1 MFLMVSLTK
10 NLAKHLIEEFR
21 ELRDPTEEAISL
33 KPEIIQKLT
42 EIVGKDNIYTTLE
55 DLFCYTYDA
64 SFVKADLKKD
74 LAGVAVYPS
83 NTDEVAQIL
92 KLANQELIPVVP
104 RGAGTNVSGGSIS
117 VGDGIV
123 LVLKRM
129 NRILELDRK
138 NLIAVV
144 EPGVITGQLQ
154 SEVERIGLFY
164 PPDPASQAFSTMGGN
179 VAECAGGPRGVKYG
193 VTRDYVIGLEV
204 VLPTGEVINTGG
216 RTIKNVTGYDMTKLF
231 TGSEGT
237 LCVITKIIV
246 KLIPLPEA
254 KSTMMAVFS
263 EIEQACETVSE
274 IIAVGLVPCSLEL
287 LDNIYI
293 RNIEEYAKVGLP
305 TEAGAVLLI
314 EVDGDL
320 EVLAKQIG
328 KIEGICRQLGAIQ
341 IRVAK
346 TKEEAEELWR
356 ARRSAFA
363 AVSRVKPTII
373 GEDATVPRSS
383 IPVAVRRIQEI
394 AAKYN
399 IIIAILGHAG
409 DGNLHATIL
418 TDEMDLEEAAR
429 VEKAIDEIFV
439 ATVELG
445 GSLSGEHGIGR
456 AKSKFISLQIG
467 EVGREVQHRIK
478 QALDPNN
485 ILNPGVM
492 FGA

>member
-1 MFLMVSLTK
+1 M
-10 NLAKHLIEEFR
+10 
-21 ELRDPTEEAISL
+21 
-33 KPEIIQKLT
+33 KPEIIRELK
-42 EIVGKDNIYTTLE
+42 EIVGEENLYTTLE
-55 DLFCYTYDA
+55 DLYCYTYDA
-64 SFVKADLKKD
+64 SFLKADIKD
-74 LAGVAVYPS
+74 LAGVAVYPE
-83 NTDEVAQIL
+83 TPEEVSKIL
-92 KLANQELIPVVP
+92 KLANREKLPVVP
-104 RGAGTNVSGGSIS
+104 RGAGTNVSGGSVSI
-117 VGDGIV
+117 GDCIV

-129 NRILELDRK
+129 NRILEIDRK

-154 SEVERIGLFY
+154 SEVEKIGLFY
-164 PPDPASQAFSTMGGN
+164 PPDPASLAVSTMGGN

-193 VTRDYVIGLEV
+193 VTRDYILGLEV
-204 VLPTGEVINTGG
+204 VLPTGEIMNTGG

-237 LCVITKIIV
+237 LCVITKIII

-254 KSTMMAVFS
+254 KSTMMAVFP
-263 EIEQACETVSE
+263 EMEQASETVSE
-274 IIAVGLVPCSLEL
+274 IIAGGLVPCSLEL

-293 RNIEEYAKVGLP
+293 KNIEEYAKVGLP

-314 EVDGDL
+314 EVDGDS
-320 EVLAKQIG
+320 EILAKQIG
-328 KIEGICRQLGAIQ
+328 QIEQICRRLGAVQ

-346 TKEEAEELWR
+346 TKDEAEELWR

-363 AVSRVKPTII
+363 SVSRVKPTII
-373 GEDATVPRSS
+373 GEDATVPRSH
-383 IPVAVRRIQEI
+383 IPIAVKRIQEI

-399 IIIAILGHAG
+399 IVIAILGHAG

-418 TDEMDLEEAAR
+418 TDEMDREEAVR

-439 ATVELG
+439 LTVELG

-456 AKSKFISLQIG
+456 AKSKFITLQIG
-467 EVGREVQHRIK
+467 EIGLEVQRRIK
-478 QALDPNN
+478 SALDPNN

>member
-1 MFLMVSLTK
+1 M
-10 NLAKHLIEEFR
+10 
-21 ELRDPTEEAISL
+21 
-33 KPEIIQKLT
+33 KPEIIQELNA
-42 EIVGKDNIYTTLE
+42 IVGEENLYTTLE
-55 DLFCYTYDA
+55 DLYCYTYDA
-64 SFVKADLKKD
+64 SFIKADMKNI
-74 LAGVAVYPS
+74 AGVAVYPG
-83 NTDEVAQIL
+83 TTEEVSKIL
-92 KLANQELIPVVP
+92 TLANREKIPVVP
-104 RGAGTNVSGGSIS
+104 RGAGTNVSGGSVSI
-117 VGDGIV
+117 GDCIV

-129 NRILELDRK
+129 NKILEIDRK

-144 EPGVITGQLQ
+144 EPGVITGQFQ
-154 SEVERIGLFY
+154 REVEKLGLFY
-164 PPDPASQAFSTMGGN
+164 PPDPASLAVSTMGGN

-193 VTRDYVIGLEV
+193 VTRDYILGLEV
-204 VLPTGEVINTGG
+204 VLPTGEIMTTGG

-237 LCVITKIIV
+237 LCVVTKIIV

-263 EIEQACETVSE
+263 EIEQASETVSE
-274 IIAVGLVPCSLEL
+274 IIAGGLVPCSLEL

-293 RNIEEYAKVGLP
+293 KNIEEYAKVGLP
-305 TEAGAVLLI
+305 IEAGAVLLI
-314 EVDGDL
+314 EVDGDS
-320 EVLAKQIG
+320 EILAKQIG
-328 KIEGICRQLGAIQ
+328 KIEQICRRLGAVQ
-341 IRVAK
+341 IRVAT
-346 TKEEAEELWR
+346 TKEEAEDLWL

-363 AVSRVKPTII
+363 SVSRVKPTII
-373 GEDATVPRSS
+373 GEDATVPRSQ

-418 TDEMDLEEAAR
+418 TDEMDQEEALR
-429 VEKAIDEIFV
+429 VEKAIEEIFV
-439 ATVELG
+439 LTVELG

-456 AKSKFISLQIG
+456 AKSKFIALQTGEIG
-467 EVGREVQHRIK
+467 LEVQRRIK
-478 QALDPNN
+478 LALDPNN

>member
-1 MFLMVSLTK
+1 M
-10 NLAKHLIEEFR
+10 R
-21 ELRDPTEEAISL
+21 Q
-33 KPEIIQKLT
+33 EIIQKLT
-42 EIVGKDNIYTTLE
+42 TIVGQDNIYTSLE
-55 DLFCYTYDA
+55 DLYCYTYDA
-64 SFVKADLKKD
+64 SFVKADIKKD
-74 LAGVAVYPS
+74 LAGVAVYPG
-83 NTDEVAQIL
+83 NTAEVSQIL
-92 KLANQELIPVVP
+92 KLANSEKIPVVP
-104 RGAGTNVSGGSIS
+104 RGAGSNVSGGTISI
-117 VGDGIV
+117 GDCIV

-129 NRILELDRK
+129 NKILELDWK

-144 EPGVITGQLQ
+144 ETGVITGQLQ
-154 SEVERIGLFY
+154 SEVEKVGLFY

-204 VLPTGEVINTGG
+204 VLPTGEIINTGG

-246 KLIPLPEA
+246 RLIPLPEA
-254 KSTMMAVFS
+254 KSTMMAVFP
-263 EIEQACETVSE
+263 EIDQACETVSE
-274 IIAVGLVPCSLEL
+274 IIAGGLVPCSLEL

-314 EVDGDL
+314 EVDGDAEIL
-320 EVLAKQIG
+320 TKQIA
-328 KIEGICRQLGAIQ
+328 KIEQICQRLGAVQ
-341 IRVAK
+341 IRIAK
-346 TKEEAEELWR
+346 TQAEADELWR

-383 IPVAVRRIQEI
+383 IPVAVRKIQEI

-418 TDEMDLEEAAR
+418 TDETDREEAER
-429 VEKAIDEIFV
+429 VEKAIDEIFI

-456 AKSKFISLQIG
+456 AKSRFITRQTG
-467 EVGREVQHRIK
+467 EVGLEVQHRIK

>member
-1 MFLMVSLTK
+1 M
-10 NLAKHLIEEFR
+10 R
-21 ELRDPTEEAISL
+21 
-33 KPEIIQKLT
+33 PEIIQKLS
-42 EIVGKDNIYTTLE
+42 EIVGKDNLYTSLE
-55 DLFCYTYDA
+55 DLYCYTYDA
-64 SFVKADLKKD
+64 SFVKADPKQD
-74 LAGVAVYPS
+74 LAGVAVYPGD
-83 NTDEVAQIL
+83 TEEVSQIL
-92 KLANQELIPVVP
+92 QLANFEKIPVVP

-117 VGDGIV
+117 IGDCIV

-129 NRILELDRK
+129 NKILEIDRK

-154 SEVERIGLFY
+154 SKVQEIGLFY
-164 PPDPASQAFSTMGGN
+164 PPDPASLAISTMGGN

-204 VLPTGEVINTGG
+204 VLPTGEVITTGG
-216 RTIKNVTGYDMTKLF
+216 KTIKNVTGYDMTKLF

-246 KLIPLPEA
+246 RLIPLPEA
-254 KSTMMAVFS
+254 KNTMMAVFA
-263 EIEQACETVSE
+263 EIDQACETVSE
-274 IIAVGLVPCSLEL
+274 IIAGGLVPCSLEL

-293 RNIEEYAKVGLP
+293 KNIEEYAQVGLP

-314 EVDGDL
+314 EVDGDA
-320 EVLAKQIG
+320 EILAKQIS
-328 KIEGICRQLGAIQ
+328 KIEQICSRLGAVQ

-346 TKEEAEELWR
+346 TNEEAEELWR

-394 AAKYN
+394 AAKNN

-418 TDEMDLEEAAR
+418 TDETDLEEAAR
-429 VEKAIDEIFV
+429 VAKAIDEIFV

-456 AKSKFISLQIG
+456 AKSKFITLQTG
-467 EVGREVQHRIK
+467 EVGLEIQHRIK

>member
-1 MFLMVSLTK
+1 M
-10 NLAKHLIEEFR
+10 
-21 ELRDPTEEAISL
+21 
-33 KPEIIQKLT
+33 KPEIIQELT
-42 EIVGKDNIYTTLE
+42 KIVGEENLYTTLE
-55 DLFCYTYDA
+55 DLYCYTYDA
-64 SFVKADLKKD
+64 SFLKADIKD
-74 LAGVAVYPS
+74 LAGVAVYPGTVEEIS
-83 NTDEVAQIL
+83 MIL
-92 KLANQELIPVVP
+92 MLANREKIPVVP
-104 RGAGTNVSGGSIS
+104 RGAGTNVSGGSVSI
-117 VGDGIV
+117 GDCIV

-129 NRILELDRK
+129 NKILEIDKK

-154 SEVERIGLFY
+154 RKVEKLGLFY
-164 PPDPASQAFSTMGGN
+164 PPDPASLAVSTMGGN

-193 VTRDYVIGLEV
+193 VTRDYILGLEV
-204 VLPTGEVINTGG
+204 VLPTGEIMTTGG

-263 EIEQACETVSE
+263 EMEQASETVSE
-274 IIAVGLVPCSLEL
+274 IIAGGLVPCSLEL

-293 RNIEEYAKVGLP
+293 KNIEEYAKVGLP
-305 TEAGAVLLI
+305 VEAGAVLLI
-314 EVDGDL
+314 EVDGDSEIL
-320 EVLAKQIG
+320 SKQIG
-328 KIEGICRQLGAIQ
+328 KVEEICRRLGAVQ
-341 IRVAK
+341 IRVAT
-346 TKEEAEELWR
+346 TKEEAEDLWL

-363 AVSRVKPTII
+363 SVSRVKPTII
-373 GEDATVPRSS
+373 GEDATVPRSQ

-418 TDEMDLEEAAR
+418 TDEMDREEAAR

-439 ATVELG
+439 LTVELG

-456 AKSKFISLQIG
+456 AKSKFITLQTGEIG
-467 EVGREVQHRIK
+467 LEIQRKIK
-478 QALDPNN
+478 HALDPNN

-492 FGA
+492 FGV

>member
-1 MFLMVSLTK
+1 
-10 NLAKHLIEEFR
+10 
-21 ELRDPTEEAISL
+21 L
-33 KPEIIQKLT
+33 KPEVLKLLT
-42 EIVGKDNIYTTLE
+42 AIVGKDNIYTSLE
-55 DLFCYTYDA
+55 DLYCYTYDA
-64 SFVKADLKKD
+64 SFVKADIKKD
-74 LAGVAVYPS
+74 LAGVAVYPGS
-83 NTDEVAQIL
+83 TAEVAQIL
-92 KLANQELIPVVP
+92 KLANMEKIPVVP
-104 RGAGTNVSGGSIS
+104 RGAGSNVSGGSIS
-117 VGDGIV
+117 IGDCIV

-138 NLIAVV
+138 NLIAIV

-154 SEVERIGLFY
+154 SEVERVGLFY
-164 PPDPASQAFSTMGGN
+164 PPDPASLAFSTMGGN

-204 VLPTGEVINTGG
+204 VLPTGEIINTGG

-237 LCVITKIIV
+237 LGVITKIIV
-246 KLIPLPEA
+246 KLIPLPDA
-254 KSTMMAVFS
+254 KSTMMAVFP
-263 EIEQACETVSE
+263 EIDQACETVSE
-274 IIAVGLVPCSLEL
+274 IIAGGLVPCSLEL

-314 EVDGDL
+314 EVDGDS

-328 KIEGICRQLGAIQ
+328 QIEQICQRQGAVQ
-341 IRVAK
+341 IRIAK
-346 TKEEAEELWR
+346 TKAEAEELWR

-363 AVSRVKPTII
+363 AVSRVRPTII

-383 IPVAVRRIQEI
+383 IPAAVRRIQEI

-418 TDEMDLEEAAR
+418 TDERDREEMRR
-429 VEKAIDEIFV
+429 VEQAIEEIFA

-456 AKSKFISLQIG
+456 AKSKFITLQIG
-467 EVGREVQHRIK
+467 EVGLEVQHRIK
-478 QALDPNN
+478 LALDPNN

-492 FGA
+492 FGV

>member
-1 MFLMVSLTK
+1 MKS
-10 NLAKHLIEEFR
+10 
-21 ELRDPTEEAISL
+21 
-33 KPEIIQKLT
+33 EIIQRLT
-42 EIVGKDNIYTTLE
+42 EIVGGDNIYTALE
-55 DLFCYTYDA
+55 DLYCYTYDA
-64 SFVKADLKKD
+64 SFVKADIKKD
-74 LAGVAVYPS
+74 LAGVAVYPG
-83 NTDEVAQIL
+83 NTEEVSRIL
-92 KLANQELIPVVP
+92 KLANLEKIPVVP
-104 RGAGTNVSGGSIS
+104 RGAGSNVSGGTISI
-117 VGDGIV
+117 GDCIV

-129 NRILELDRK
+129 NKILEIDRK

-144 EPGVITGQLQ
+144 ETGVITGQLQ
-154 SEVERIGLFY
+154 SEVESVGLFY

-216 RTIKNVTGYDMTKLF
+216 RTIKNVTGYDMTNLF

-246 KLIPLPEA
+246 KLIPLPEG

-263 EIEQACETVSE
+263 EIDQACETVSE
-274 IIAVGLVPCSLEL
+274 IIAGGLVPCSLEL

-293 RNIEEYAKVGLP
+293 KNIEEYAKVGLP
-305 TEAGAVLLI
+305 TDAGAVLLI
-314 EVDGDL
+314 EVDGDS
-320 EVLAKQIG
+320 EILAKQIG
-328 KIEGICRQLGAIQ
+328 KIEQTCRRLGAVQ
-341 IRVAK
+341 IRIAK
-346 TKEEAEELWR
+346 TKEEANELWR

-418 TDEMDLEEAAR
+418 TDATDLEEAAR

-439 ATVELG
+439 ATVEMG

-456 AKSKFISLQIG
+456 AKSKFITRQTG
-467 EVGREVQHRIK
+467 EVGLEVQHRIK

>member
-1 MFLMVSLTK
+1 M
-10 NLAKHLIEEFR
+10 R
-21 ELRDPTEEAISL
+21 
-33 KPEIIQKLT
+33 PEIIQKLS
-42 EIVGKDNIYTTLE
+42 EIVGKDNLYTSLE
-55 DLFCYTYDA
+55 DLYCYTYDA
-64 SFVKADLKKD
+64 SFVKADLRRD
-74 LAGVAVYPS
+74 LAGVAVYPGD
-83 NTDEVAQIL
+83 TGEVSQIL
-92 KLANQELIPVVP
+92 QLANLEKIPVVP

-117 VGDGIV
+117 IGDCIV

-129 NRILELDRK
+129 NKILEIDRK

-144 EPGVITGQLQ
+144 EPGVITGHLQ
-154 SEVERIGLFY
+154 SEVQEIGLFY
-164 PPDPASQAFSTMGGN
+164 PPDPASLAISTMGGN

-204 VLPTGEVINTGG
+204 VLPTGEVITTGG
-216 RTIKNVTGYDMTKLF
+216 KTIKNVTGYDMTKLF

-246 KLIPLPEA
+246 RLIPLPEA
-254 KSTMMAVFS
+254 KSTMMAVFA
-263 EIEQACETVSE
+263 EIDQACETVSE
-274 IIAVGLVPCSLEL
+274 IIAGGLVPCSLEL

-293 RNIEEYAKVGLP
+293 KNIEEYAQVGLP

-314 EVDGDL
+314 EVDGDA
-320 EVLAKQIG
+320 EILAKQIS
-328 KIEGICRQLGAIQ
+328 KIEQICSRLGAVQ

-346 TKEEAEELWR
+346 TNEEAEELWR

-418 TDEMDLEEAAR
+418 TDETNLEEAAR
-429 VEKAIDEIFV
+429 VAKAIDEIFV

-456 AKSKFISLQIG
+456 AKSKFITLQTG
-467 EVGREVQHRIK
+467 EVGLEIQHRIK

>member
-1 MFLMVSLTK
+1 M
-10 NLAKHLIEEFR
+10 
-21 ELRDPTEEAISL
+21 
-33 KPEIIQKLT
+33 KPEIIQELT
-42 EIVGKDNIYTTLE
+42 EIVGEENLYTTLE
-55 DLFCYTYDA
+55 DLYCYTYDA
-64 SFVKADLKKD
+64 SFLKSNIKD
-74 LAGVAVYPS
+74 LAGVAVYPG
-83 NTDEVAQIL
+83 TTHEVSQIL
-92 KLANQELIPVVP
+92 KLANREKLPVVP

-117 VGDGIV
+117 IGDCIV

-129 NRILELDRK
+129 NQILEIDRK

-154 SEVERIGLFY
+154 SEVEKLGLFY
-164 PPDPASQAFSTMGGN
+164 PPDPASLAVSTMGGN

-193 VTRDYVIGLEV
+193 VTRDYILGLEV
-204 VLPTGEVINTGG
+204 VLPTGEIMNSGG

-254 KSTMMAVFS
+254 KNTMMAVFP
-263 EIEQACETVSE
+263 EMEQASETVSE
-274 IIAVGLVPCSLEL
+274 IIAGGLVPCSLEL

-293 RNIEEYAKVGLP
+293 KNIEEYAKVGLP
-305 TEAGAVLLI
+305 IEAGAVLLI
-314 EVDGDL
+314 EVDGDSEIL
-320 EVLAKQIG
+320 SKQIG
-328 KIEGICRQLGAIQ
+328 KIEQICRRLGAVQ

-346 TKEEAEELWR
+346 TKDEAEELWL

-363 AVSRVKPTII
+363 SVSRVKPTII

-383 IPVAVRRIQEI
+383 IPIAVRRIQEI

-418 TDEMDLEEAAR
+418 TDEMDREEAVR

-439 ATVELG
+439 MTVELG

-456 AKSKFISLQIG
+456 AKSKFITLQTGEIG
-467 EVGREVQHRIK
+467 LEVQRRIK
-478 QALDPNN
+478 LALDPNN

>member
-1 MFLMVSLTK
+1 M
-10 NLAKHLIEEFR
+10 R
-21 ELRDPTEEAISL
+21 
-33 KPEIIQKLT
+33 PEIIQKLI
-42 EIVGKDNIYTTLE
+42 EIVGKDNVYTTLE
-55 DLFCYTYDA
+55 DLYCYAYDA
-64 SFVKADLKKD
+64 SFVKADIKKD
-74 LAGVAVYPS
+74 LAGVVVYPGK
-83 NTDEVAQIL
+83 TDEVAQIL
-92 KLANQELIPVVP
+92 KLANQEKIPVVP
-104 RGAGTNVSGGSIS
+104 RGAGSNVSGGSIS
-117 VGDGIV
+117 VGDCIV

-129 NRILELDRK
+129 NKILELDRK

-154 SEVERIGLFY
+154 SEVERVGLFY

-204 VLPTGEVINTGG
+204 VLPSGEVMNTGG

-237 LCVITKIIV
+237 LGVITKIIV

-254 KSTMMAVFS
+254 KRTMMAVFS
-263 EIEQACETVSE
+263 EIDQACETVSE

-314 EVDGDL
+314 EVDGDAEIL
-320 EVLAKQIG
+320 PKQIG
-328 KIEGICRQLGAIQ
+328 KIEQICRQLGAVQ
-341 IRVAK
+341 IRVAE
-346 TKEEAEELWR
+346 TKEEADELWR

-383 IPVAVRRIQEI
+383 IPAAVRRIQEI
-394 AAKYN
+394 AAKYE

-418 TDEMDLEEAAR
+418 TDETDLEEAAR
-429 VEKAIDEIFV
+429 VEKAIDEIFI
-439 ATVELG
+439 ATLELG

-456 AKSKFISLQIG
+456 AKSKFITLQIG
-467 EVGREVQHRIK
+467 EVGLDVQHQIK
-478 QALDPNN
+478 RALDPNN

>member
-1 MFLMVSLTK
+1 M
-10 NLAKHLIEEFR
+10 
-21 ELRDPTEEAISL
+21 
-33 KPEIIQKLT
+33 KPEIIQELKQ
-42 EIVGKDNIYTTLE
+42 IVGEENLYATLE
-55 DLFCYTYDA
+55 DLYCYTYDA
-64 SFVKADLKKD
+64 SFLKADIKD
-74 LAGVAVYPS
+74 LAGVAVYPG
-83 NTDEVAQIL
+83 TPEEVSEIL
-92 KLANQELIPVVP
+92 KLANREKLPVVP
-104 RGAGTNVSGGSIS
+104 RGAGTNVSGGSVSI
-117 VGDGIV
+117 GDCIV

-129 NRILELDRK
+129 NRILEIDRK

-154 SEVERIGLFY
+154 NEVEKLGLFY
-164 PPDPASQAFSTMGGN
+164 PPDPASLAVSTMGGN

-193 VTRDYVIGLEV
+193 VTRDYILGLEV
-204 VLPTGEVINTGG
+204 VLPTGEIMNTGG

-263 EIEQACETVSE
+263 EMEQASETVSE
-274 IIAVGLVPCSLEL
+274 IIAGGLVPCSLEL

-293 RNIEEYAKVGLP
+293 KNIEEYAQVGLP

-314 EVDGDL
+314 EVDGDA
-320 EVLAKQIG
+320 EILAKQIG
-328 KIEGICRQLGAIQ
+328 KIEQICRRLGAVQ

-346 TKEEAEELWR
+346 TNDEAEELWR

-363 AVSRVKPTII
+363 SVSRVKPTII

-383 IPVAVRRIQEI
+383 IPIAVKRIQEI

-399 IIIAILGHAG
+399 IVIAILGHAG

-418 TDEMDLEEAAR
+418 TDEMDREEAVR

-439 ATVELG
+439 MTVELG

-456 AKSKFISLQIG
+456 AKSKFITLQTGEIG
-467 EVGREVQHRIK
+467 LEVQRRIK
-478 QALDPNN
+478 FALDPNN

>member
-1 MFLMVSLTK
+1 M
-10 NLAKHLIEEFR
+10 R
-21 ELRDPTEEAISL
+21 
-33 KPEIIQKLT
+33 PEIIQKLS
-42 EIVGKDNIYTTLE
+42 EIVGKDNLYTSLE
-55 DLFCYTYDA
+55 DLYCYTYDA
-64 SFVKADLKKD
+64 SFVKADLKQD
-74 LAGVAVYPS
+74 LAGVAVYPGD
-83 NTDEVAQIL
+83 TEEVSQIL
-92 KLANQELIPVVP
+92 QLANFEKIPVVP

-117 VGDGIV
+117 IGDCIV

-129 NRILELDRK
+129 NKILEIDRK

-144 EPGVITGQLQ
+144 EPGVITGHLQ
-154 SEVERIGLFY
+154 SEVQEIGLFY
-164 PPDPASQAFSTMGGN
+164 PPDPASLAISTMGGN

-204 VLPTGEVINTGG
+204 VLPTGEVITTGG
-216 RTIKNVTGYDMTKLF
+216 KTIKNVTGYDMTKLF

-246 KLIPLPEA
+246 RLIPLPEA
-254 KSTMMAVFS
+254 KNTMMAVFA
-263 EIEQACETVSE
+263 EIDQACETVSE
-274 IIAVGLVPCSLEL
+274 IIAGGLVPCSLEL

-293 RNIEEYAKVGLP
+293 KNIEEYAQVGLP

-314 EVDGDL
+314 EVDGDA
-320 EVLAKQIG
+320 EILAKQIS
-328 KIEGICRQLGAIQ
+328 KIEQICSQLGAVQ
-341 IRVAK
+341 IRVAN
-346 TKEEAEELWR
+346 TNEEAEELWR

-394 AAKYN
+394 AAKNN

-418 TDEMDLEEAAR
+418 TDETDLEEAAR
-429 VEKAIDEIFV
+429 VAKAIDEIFV

-456 AKSKFISLQIG
+456 AKSKFITLQTG
-467 EVGREVQHRIK
+467 EVGLEIQHRIK

>member
-1 MFLMVSLTK
+1 MFTDLNRKLGVEPRTALK
-10 NLAKHLIEEFR
+10 EAKG
-21 ELRDPTEEAISL
+21 L
-33 KPEIIQKLT
+33 KPEIIQRLS
-42 EIVGKDNIYTTLE
+42 EIVGKDNLYTTLE
-55 DLFCYTYDA
+55 DLYCYTYDA
-64 SFVKADLKKD
+64 SFVKADFKKD

-92 KLANQELIPVVP
+92 KLANQENIPVVP
-104 RGAGTNVSGGSIS
+104 RGAGSNVSGGTIS
-117 VGDGIV
+117 VGDCIV

-129 NRILELDRK
+129 NKILEIDRK
-138 NLIAVV
+138 NLIAVL
-144 EPGVITGQLQ
+144 EPGVITSQLQ
-154 SEVERIGLFY
+154 SEVEQIGLFY

-204 VLPTGEVINTGG
+204 VLPNGEVINTGG

-246 KLIPLPEA
+246 RLIPLPEA

-263 EIEQACETVSE
+263 KIDEACETVSE
-274 IIAVGLVPCSLEL
+274 IIAAGLVPCSLEL

-314 EVDGDL
+314 EVDGDS
-320 EVLAKQIG
+320 EILAKQIG
-328 KIEGICRQLGAIQ
+328 KIEQICRKLGAVQ

-363 AVSRVKPTII
+363 AVSRLRPTII
-373 GEDATVPRSS
+373 GEDATVPRSN
-383 IPVAVRRIQEI
+383 IPVAVKRIQEI
-394 AAKYN
+394 SAKYD

-418 TDEMDLEEAAR
+418 ADETDLEEMER
-429 VEKAIDEIFV
+429 VEKAIDEIFIT
-439 ATVELG
+439 TVELG

-456 AKSKFISLQIG
+456 AKSKFITIQTG
-467 EVGREVQHRIK
+467 EVGLEVQHQIK
-478 QALDPNN
+478 RALDPNN

-492 FGA
+492 FGV

>member
-1 MFLMVSLTK
+1 M
-10 NLAKHLIEEFR
+10 
-21 ELRDPTEEAISL
+21 
-33 KPEIIQKLT
+33 KPEILKILT
-42 EIVGKDNIYTTLE
+42 EIVGKDNIYTSLE
-55 DLFCYTYDA
+55 DLYCYTYDA
-64 SFVKADLKKD
+64 SFVKADSKKD
-74 LAGVAVYPS
+74 LAGVAVYPGS
-83 NTDEVAQIL
+83 TGEVAQIL
-92 KLANQELIPVVP
+92 KLANLEKIPVVP
-104 RGAGTNVSGGSIS
+104 RGAGSNVSGGTIS
-117 VGDGIV
+117 VGDCIV

-129 NRILELDRK
+129 NKILELDRK
-138 NLIAVV
+138 NLIAIV

-154 SEVERIGLFY
+154 SEVERFGLFY
-164 PPDPASQAFSTMGGN
+164 PPDPASLAFSTMGGN

-204 VLPTGEVINTGG
+204 VLPTGEIINTGG

-237 LCVITKIIV
+237 LGVITKIIV

-263 EIEQACETVSE
+263 EIDQACETVSE
-274 IIAVGLVPCSLEL
+274 IIAGGLVPCSLEL

-293 RNIEEYAKVGLP
+293 KNIEEYAKVGLP

-314 EVDGDL
+314 EVDGDSEIL
-320 EVLAKQIG
+320 TKQIG
-328 KIEGICRQLGAIQ
+328 KVEQICQRQGAVQ
-341 IRVAK
+341 IRIAK
-346 TKEEAEELWR
+346 TKAEAEELWR

-363 AVSRVKPTII
+363 AVSRVRPTII
-373 GEDATVPRSS
+373 GEDATVPRSC
-383 IPVAVRRIQEI
+383 IPAAVRRIQEI

-418 TDEMDLEEAAR
+418 TDETDPEEMTR
-429 VEKAIDEIFV
+429 VEQAIDEIFV

-456 AKSKFISLQIG
+456 AKSKFITLQIG
-467 EVGREVQHRIK
+467 EVGLEVQHRIK

-492 FGA
+492 FGV

>member
-1 MFLMVSLTK
+1 M
-10 NLAKHLIEEFR
+10 
-21 ELRDPTEEAISL
+21 
-33 KPEIIQKLT
+33 KPEIINKLKQ
-42 EIVGKDNIYTTLE
+42 IVGEENTYTSFE

-64 SFVKADLKKD
+64 SFVHADIKRD
-74 LAGVAVYPS
+74 MPGAAVYPGNAEEIS
-83 NTDEVAQIL
+83 QIL
-92 KLANQELIPVVP
+92 KIANEEKIPVVP
-104 RGAGTNVSGGSIS
+104 RGSGTNVSGGTIS
-117 VGDGIV
+117 LGDSIV

-129 NRILELDRK
+129 NKILEIDRK

-154 SEVERIGLFY
+154 HEVEQVGLFY
-164 PPDPASQAFSTMGGN
+164 PPDPASLAVSTMGGN

-204 VLPTGEVINTGG
+204 VLPTGEIIKTGG

-237 LCVITKIIV
+237 LGIITKIII

-254 KSTMMAVFS
+254 KKTMLAVFS
-263 EIEQACETVSE
+263 ELDQASETVSE
-274 IIAVGLVPCSLEL
+274 IIASGTIPTTLEL

-293 RNIEEYAKVGLP
+293 RNIEEYAHVGLP
-305 TEAGAVLLI
+305 VEADAVLLI
-314 EVDGDL
+314 EVDGEQEILD
-320 EVLAKQIG
+320 KQIAR
-328 KIEGICRQLGAIQ
+328 IEQICRRLGAVQ
-341 IRVAK
+341 IRVAR
-346 TKEEAEELWR
+346 TAEEAGELWK

-363 AVSRVKPTII
+363 AVSRGKPTII

-383 IPVAVRRIQEI
+383 IPVAVRRIREI
-394 AAKYN
+394 AAKYH
-399 IIIAILGHAG
+399 ITIAVLGHAG

-418 TDEMDLEEAAR
+418 TDESDQEEMAR

-439 ATVELG
+439 VAVELDG
-445 GSLSGEHGIGR
+445 TLSGEHGIGR
-456 AKSKFISLQIG
+456 AKSKFITLQTG
-467 EVGREVQHRIK
+467 EVGLQVQRRIK

-492 FGA
+492 FGE

>member
-1 MFLMVSLTK
+1 M
-10 NLAKHLIEEFR
+10 
-21 ELRDPTEEAISL
+21 
-33 KPEIIQKLT
+33 KPEIIQELIK
-42 EIVGKDNIYTTLE
+42 IVGEENLYTTLE
-55 DLFCYTYDA
+55 DLYCYTYDA
-64 SFVKADLKKD
+64 SFLKADLKD
-74 LAGVAVYPS
+74 LAGVAVYPGTVEEIS
-83 NTDEVAQIL
+83 MIL
-92 KLANQELIPVVP
+92 TLANREKIPVVP
-104 RGAGTNVSGGSIS
+104 RGAGTNVSGGSVSI
-117 VGDGIV
+117 GDCIV

-129 NRILELDRK
+129 NKILEIDKK

-144 EPGVITGQLQ
+144 EPGVITGQFQ
-154 SEVERIGLFY
+154 REVEQLGLFY
-164 PPDPASQAFSTMGGN
+164 PPDPASLAVSTMGGN

-193 VTRDYVIGLEV
+193 VTRDYILGLEV
-204 VLPTGEVINTGG
+204 VLPTGEIMTTGG

-263 EIEQACETVSE
+263 EMEQASETVSE
-274 IIAVGLVPCSLEL
+274 IIAGGLVPCSLEL

-293 RNIEEYAKVGLP
+293 KNIEEYAKVGLP
-305 TEAGAVLLI
+305 VEAGAVLLI
-314 EVDGDL
+314 EVDGDSEIL
-320 EVLAKQIG
+320 SKQIG
-328 KIEGICRQLGAIQ
+328 KVEEICRRLGAVQ
-341 IRVAK
+341 IRVAT
-346 TKEEAEELWR
+346 TKEEAEDLWL

-363 AVSRVKPTII
+363 SVSRVKPTII
-373 GEDATVPRSS
+373 GEDATVPRSQ

-418 TDEMDLEEAAR
+418 TDEMDREEAAR

-439 ATVELG
+439 LTVELG

-456 AKSKFISLQIG
+456 AKSKFITLQTGKIG
-467 EVGREVQHRIK
+467 LEIQRKIK
-478 QALDPNN
+478 HALDPNN

>member
-1 MFLMVSLTK
+1 M
-10 NLAKHLIEEFR
+10 
-21 ELRDPTEEAISL
+21 
-33 KPEIIQKLT
+33 KPEVLKLLT
-42 EIVGKDNIYTTLE
+42 AIVGKDNIYTSLE
-55 DLFCYTYDA
+55 DLYCYTYDA
-64 SFVKADLKKD
+64 SFVKADIKKD
-74 LAGVAVYPS
+74 LAGVAVYPGS
-83 NTDEVAQIL
+83 TAEVAQIL
-92 KLANQELIPVVP
+92 KLANMEKIPVVP
-104 RGAGTNVSGGSIS
+104 RGAGSNVSGGSIS
-117 VGDGIV
+117 IGDCIV

-138 NLIAVV
+138 NLIAIV

-154 SEVERIGLFY
+154 SEVERVGLFY
-164 PPDPASQAFSTMGGN
+164 PPDPASLAFSTMGGN

-204 VLPTGEVINTGG
+204 VLPTGEIINTGG

-237 LCVITKIIV
+237 LGVITKIIV
-246 KLIPLPEA
+246 KLIPLPDA
-254 KSTMMAVFS
+254 KSTMMAVFP
-263 EIEQACETVSE
+263 EIDQACETVSE
-274 IIAVGLVPCSLEL
+274 IIAGGLVPCSLEL

-314 EVDGDL
+314 EVDGDS

-328 KIEGICRQLGAIQ
+328 QIEQICQRQGAVQ
-341 IRVAK
+341 IRIAK
-346 TKEEAEELWR
+346 TKAEAEELWR

-363 AVSRVKPTII
+363 AVSRVRPTII

-383 IPVAVRRIQEI
+383 IPAAVRRIQEI

-418 TDEMDLEEAAR
+418 TDERDREEMRR
-429 VEKAIDEIFV
+429 VEQAIEEIFA

-456 AKSKFISLQIG
+456 AKSKFITLQIG
-467 EVGREVQHRIK
+467 EVGLEVQHRIK
-478 QALDPNN
+478 LALDPNN

-492 FGA
+492 FGV